1 LKGNR
6 RIVSAAR
13 KTVVVLVLV
22 IVALV
27 AVLVLQHRPHI
38 AWRTHHH
45 YPVVAWDLGNV
56 AVDADNSAAGSQQR
70 NLDML
75 DMSLEK
81 IRSVYYKP
89 VDESVLL
96 RGERHGLLEYLK
108 YKHVSATIAIPA
120 VTAEASN
127 AQVEADANAL
137 LTGAIGKYGTKAGAD
152 NLTYAAIAGAL
163 DGLGD
168 PYTVFLSPRDKTS
181 LTEFIQGGDF
191 GGIGIYIGK
200 DKKTQEVNVIQPID
214 GTPASRAGLKRGD
227 VILSVDG
234 KQTRDLDLD
243 VVMNMIRGKSGST
256 VTLVVR
262 RGKGDIRDFSIERE
276 VITVPSMT
284 SHMINGD
291 IGYIQLY
298 DFGERSAQEVTD
310 ALNRLLKQG
319 ARAFILDLRDN
330 GGGLL
335 DAAVDISSKFIAD
348 GPIVS
353 RIDRDGHVETDD
365 ANQDAIP
372 PHPLVVLVNQYSASA
387 SEITAGAIQDSK
399 IGVLMGQKTF
409 GKGVVQTIYD
419 LPGGSAIKVTT
430 QRYVTPNGRDINKK
444 GIEPNIVVPMDYRDV
459 GVNGKD
465 IQLQAALRYL
475 KRQIAL
481 TKPSI

>member
-1 LKGNR
+1 M
-6 RIVSAAR
+6 SAAR
-13 KTVVVLVLV
+13 KSFA
-22 IVALV
+22 IV
-27 AVLVLQHRPHI
+27 AVLAALIAVVALAQHRPTL
-38 AWRTHHH
+38 AWHSHDRHS
-45 YPVVAWDLGNV
+45 VLAWDLGNV
-56 AVDADNSAAGSQQR
+56 AGDVDNGAASDEQR
-70 NLDML
+70 SFDML
-75 DMSLEK
+75 DMSLDK
-81 IRSVYYKP
+81 IRNVYYKP
-89 VDESVLL
+89 VDEDLL
-96 RGERHGLLEYLK
+96 LTGERHGLLEYLK
-108 YKHVSATIAIPA
+108 YRHISATLPEPPLTQATEI
-120 VTAEASN
+120 
-127 AQVEADANAL
+127 AQVDEDANKL
-137 LTGAIGKYGTKAGAD
+137 LGNAIDKYGTRAGAD
-152 NLTYAAIAGAL
+152 NLTYAAIEGAL
-163 DGLGD
+163 DVLHD
-168 PYTVFLSPRDKTS
+168 PYTVFLSPKDKTS

-200 DKKTQEVNVIQPID
+200 DPKTHEVNIIQPID
-214 GTPASRAGLKRGD
+214 GTPAARAGLKRGD
-227 VILSVDG
+227 VILSVG
-234 KQTRDLDLD
+234 GRATKNLDLDL
-243 VVMNMIRGKSGST
+243 VMQMIRGKPGST
-256 VTLVVR
+256 VSLVVQ
-262 RGKGDIRDFSIERE
+262 RGSAADIRDFSIERE

-284 SHMINGD
+284 SRMIDGD

-298 DFGERSAQEVTD
+298 DFGERSAQEVTT
-310 ALNRLLKQG
+310 ALNNLLGQG

-399 IGVLMGQKTF
+399 IGVLVGEKTF

-459 GVNGKD
+459 GISGKD
-465 IQLQAALRYL
+465 SQLDAALRYL

-481 TKPSI
+481 TQHNV

>member
-1 LKGNR
+1 M
-6 RIVSAAR
+6 V
-13 KTVVVLVLV
+13 
-22 IVALV
+22 
-27 AVLVLQHRPHI
+27 QHRPHI

-45 YPVVAWDLGNV
+45 HPVLAWDFGNV
-56 AVDADNSAAGSQQR
+56 AVDANNPAGDQQR

-81 IRSVYYKP
+81 IRSVYYKR
-89 VDESVLL
+89 VDEGSLL
-96 RGERHGLLEYLK
+96 HGERQGLLTYLK
-108 YKHVSATIAIPA
+108 YKHVVAMLPLPA
-120 VTAEASN
+120 VNPQASS
-127 AQVEADANAL
+127 AQVEADANQL
-137 LTGAIGKYGTKAGAD
+137 LTSAIGKYGTRAGAD

-163 DGLGD
+163 DSLND

-200 DKKTQEVNVIQPID
+200 DKKTHEVNIIQPID
-214 GTPASRAGLKRGD
+214 GTPAARAGLKRGD
-227 VILSVDG
+227 VILSVNG
-234 KQTRDLDLD
+234 KQTKDLDLD
-243 VVMNMIRGKSGST
+243 LVMNMIRGKAGST

-262 RGKGDIRDFSIERE
+262 RGKSDLRDFSIERQ
-276 VITVPSMT
+276 VITVPSM
-284 SHMINGD
+284 SSRMLSGD

-310 ALNRLLKQG
+310 ALNRLLKEG
-319 ARAFILDLRDN
+319 AQAFVLDLRDN

-353 RIDRDGHVETDD
+353 RIDREGHVETDD

-399 IGVLMGQKTF
+399 IGVLLGQKTF

-459 GVNGKD
+459 GVAGKD
-465 IQLQAALRYL
+465 VQLQAALRYL
-475 KRQIAL
+475 KHQIAL

>member
-1 LKGNR
+1 MSSSR
-6 RIVSAAR
+6 RAIIV
-13 KTVVVLVLV
+13 LILV
-22 IVALV
+22 IAGLLAFL
-27 AVLVLQHRPHI
+27 AVQHRTHLAVRIHDNHPVL
-38 AWRTHHH
+38 AWNM
-45 YPVVAWDLGNV
+45 GNV
-56 AVDADNSAAGSQQR
+56 AGDAADGSSSDQQR

-75 DMSLEK
+75 DMSLDK

-89 VDESVLL
+89 VDESLL
-96 RGERHGLLEYLK
+96 LKGERSGLLEYLK
-108 YKHVSATIAIPA
+108 YKHIAATLALPPISAGASPA
-120 VTAEASN
+120 RVDE
-127 AQVEADANAL
+127 DANELLDGAL
-137 LTGAIGKYGTKAGAD
+137 EKYGAQAGAD
-152 NLTYAAIAGAL
+152 NLTYAAIEGAL
-163 DGLGD
+163 STLHD

-191 GGIGIYIGK
+191 GGIGVYIGK
-200 DKKTQEVNVIQPID
+200 DPKTHEINVIQPID
-214 GTPASRAGLKRGD
+214 GTPAARAGLKRGD
-227 VILSVDG
+227 IIISVNG
-234 KQTRDLDLD
+234 KQTKGLDLDL
-243 VVMNMIRGKSGST
+243 VMNLIRGKAGST
-256 VTLVVR
+256 VTLVIR
-262 RGKGDIRDFSIERE
+262 RSHSDLRDFSIERE

-284 SHMINGD
+284 SRMIDGD

-310 ALNRLLKQG
+310 ALNQLLKQG
-319 ARAFILDLRDN
+319 AQAFILDLRDN

-387 SEITAGAIQDSK
+387 SEITAGAIQDSR
-399 IGVLMGQKTF
+399 IGVLLGTKTF

-459 GVNGKD
+459 GLSGKD

-481 TKPSI
+481 TQHNV

>member
-1 LKGNR
+1 
-6 RIVSAAR
+6 VSAAR
-13 KTVVVLVLV
+13 RSIVILALV
-22 IVALV
+22 IIGLLTFLV
-27 AVLVLQHRPHI
+27 VQHRPHI
-38 AWRTHHH
+38 AWRPHHH
-45 YPVVAWDLGNV
+45 HPVLAWDFGHV
-56 AVDADNSAAGSQQR
+56 AVDADNSAAGDQQR
-70 NLDML
+70 DLDML

-81 IRSVYYKP
+81 ISSVYYKR
-89 VDESVLL
+89 VDEASLL
-96 RGERHGLLEYLK
+96 RGERQGLVSYLK
-108 YKHVSATIAIPA
+108 YKHVVAMLPLPPA
-120 VTAEASN
+120 NSQASS
-127 AQVEADANAL
+127 AQVEADANQL
-137 LTGAIGKYGTKAGAD
+137 LTAAIGRYGSRAGAD

-163 DGLGD
+163 DALND

-200 DKKTQEVNVIQPID
+200 DKKTHEVNIIQPID
-214 GTPASRAGLKRGD
+214 GTPAARAGLKRGD
-227 VILSVDG
+227 VILSVNG
-234 KQTRDLDLD
+234 KDTKGLDLDL
-243 VVMNMIRGKSGST
+243 VMNMIRGKAGSM

-262 RGKGDIRDFSIERE
+262 RGKNDLKDFSIERQ

-284 SHMINGD
+284 SRMVSGD

-310 ALNRLLKQG
+310 ALNRLLKEG
-319 ARAFILDLRDN
+319 AQAFILDLRDN

-353 RIDRDGHVETDD
+353 RIDREGHVETDD

-399 IGVLMGQKTF
+399 IGVLLGQKTF

-459 GVNGKD
+459 GIAGKD
-465 IQLQAALRYL
+465 VQLQAALRYL
-475 KRQIAL
+475 KHQIAL

>member
-1 LKGNR
+1 MSASR
-6 RIVSAAR
+6 RTIAILA
-13 KTVVVLVLV
+13 LV
-22 IVALV
+22 IVGLLAFAAL
-27 AVLVLQHRPHI
+27 AHRPHL
-38 AWRTHHH
+38 ALRMREHH
-45 YPVVAWDLGNV
+45 PVLAWDMGNV
-56 AVDADNSAAGSQQR
+56 AVDAASGLAGDEQR
-70 NLDML
+70 SLDML

-89 VDESVLL
+89 VDESLL
-96 RGERHGLLEYLK
+96 LQGERKGLTQFLK
-108 YKHVSATIAIPA
+108 YKHINA
-120 VTAEASN
+120 VLALPQVAPQASD
-127 AQVEADANAL
+127 AQVDTDANHL
-137 LTGAIGKYGTKAGAD
+137 LTGALAKYGTRAGSD
-152 NLTYAAIAGAL
+152 NLTYAAIEGAL
-163 DGLGD
+163 EALHD

-200 DKKTQEVNVIQPID
+200 DQKTHEVNVIQPID
-214 GTPASRAGLKRGD
+214 GTPAARAGLKRGD
-227 VILSVDG
+227 VIVSVDG
-234 KQTRDLDLD
+234 RQTKDLDLD
-243 VVMNMIRGKSGST
+243 MVMNMIRGKAGST
-256 VTLVVR
+256 VQLVIR
-262 RGKGDIRDFSIERE
+262 RSHSDIRDFSIERE

-284 SHMINGD
+284 SRMIDGD

-310 ALNRLLKQG
+310 ALNHLLKQG
-319 ARAFILDLRDN
+319 AHAFVLDLRDN

-353 RIDRDGHVETDD
+353 RIDREGHVETDD

-399 IGVLMGQKTF
+399 IGILVGTKTF

-459 GVNGKD
+459 GVAGKD

-475 KRQIAL
+475 KHQIAL
-481 TKPSI
+481 TQHNV